1 MRPISVPVNPTAA
14 TLTAVYTVPTGYYA
28 RMCVMYIHN
37 TTGSNKHITVQW
49 TDASAS
55 TTYDILSQ
63 YTVSAKAYLLF
74 DGGAYI
80 VLEEGD
86 QIKITT
92 ETGSTFTF
100 IGTFEEVGLT
110 RL

>member
-14 TLTAVYTVPTGYYA
+14 TLTSVYTVPTGYYA
-28 RMCVMYIHN
+28 KMSVMFIHN
-37 TTGSNKHITVQW
+37 TSGSNKHITVQW
-49 TDASAS
+49 TDSSAS
-55 TTYDILSQ
+55 TTYDILNQ
-63 YTVSAKAYLLF
+63 YTISAKTYVLF
-74 DGGAYI
+74 NGGAYI

-100 IGTFEEVGLT
+100 IGTFEEEGLT
-110 RL
+110 RS

>member
-1 MRPISVPVNPTAA
+1 MRPISVPVNPAAA
-14 TLTAVYTVPTGYYA
+14 TLTTVYTVPTGYYA
-28 RMCVMYIHN
+28 RMCVMFIHN
-37 TTGSNKHITVQW
+37 TSGSNKHITVQW
-49 TDASAS
+49 TDSS
-55 TTYDILSQ
+55 TNTTYDILSQ

-86 QIKITT
+86 VIKITT

-100 IGTFEEVGLT
+100 IATFEEVGLT
-110 RL
+110 RQ

>member
-1 MRPISVPVNPTAA
+1 MKPISIPVNPTAA
-14 TLTAVYTVPTGYYA
+14 TLTSVYTVPTGYYA
-28 RMCVMYIHN
+28 KMSVMFIHN
-37 TTGSNKHITVQW
+37 TSGSNKHITVQW
-49 TDASAS
+49 TDASSS

-63 YTVSAKAYLLF
+63 YTISAKTYVLF

-110 RL
+110 RT

>member
-1 MRPISVPVNPTAA
+1 MKPISIPVNPTAA
-14 TLTAVYTVPTGYYA
+14 TLTSVYTVPTGYYA
-28 RMCVMYIHN
+28 KMSVMFIHN
-37 TTGSNKHITVQW
+37 TSGSNKHITVQW
-49 TDASAS
+49 TDASSS

-63 YTVSAKAYLLF
+63 YTISAKTYVLF

-100 IGTFEEVGLT
+100 IATFEEVGLT
-110 RL
+110 RT

>member
-14 TLTAVYTVPTGYYA
+14 TLTSVYTVPTGYYA
-28 RMCVMYIHN
+28 KMCVMFIHN
-37 TTGSNKHITVQW
+37 TSGSNKHITVQW
-49 TDASAS
+49 TDASTS
-55 TTYDILSQ
+55 TTYDVLSQ
-63 YTVSAKAYLLF
+63 YTISAKTYVLF

-86 QIKITT
+86 AIKITT

-100 IGTFEEVGLT
+100 IATFEEIGLT
-110 RL
+110 RQ